1 MSMWIIVENEEKYY
15 ATDEETLL
23 KRLEEYKEN
32 YLVWTLNEEI
42 PFTNNIAERGLRGAK
57 TKIEVSDS
65 TFTLI
70 KIKWLR
76 GAKTKIEVSGQFT
89 N

>member
-32 YLVWTLNEEI
+32 YLNE
-42 PFTNNIAERGLRGAK
+42 
-57 TKIEVSDS
+57 
-65 TFTLI
+65 
-70 KIKWLR
+70 
-76 GAKTKIEVSGQFT
+76 
-89 N
+89 